1 LSETTHGS
9 AVNVRNVLT
18 LCANTSSQSFFFSR
32 RRAISNVLLQSVLD
46 FNQSPTLADP
56 LGQSGNGP
64 IRSING
70 NCSQPAKNFACT
82 DEYRA
87 IYSTYQAKIHIS
99 VLTRR
104 FFRSQNGQKC
114 VGGRSLPRTQ
124 LRSLQRCP
132 RPLAGLRGGIGKDK
146 GGEGKDMEK
155 DCRWGGWEERG
166 NWPVVALRVHLRK
179 YHESRFYTLLRNV
192 QILA

>member
-1 LSETTHGS
+1 M
-9 AVNVRNVLT
+9 A
-18 LCANTSSQSFFFSR
+18 
-32 RRAISNVLLQSVLD
+32 
-46 FNQSPTLADP
+46 
-56 LGQSGNGP
+56 P

-70 NCSQPAKNFACT
+70 NSSQPAKNFACT

-146 GGEGKDMEK
+146 GGEAREGYGKGLQM
-155 DCRWGGWEERG
+155 RWMRG
-166 NWPVVALRVHLRK
+166 K
-179 YHESRFYTLLRNV
+179 GK
-192 QILA
+192 LASGRPLSSFT